1 MPHGRAEREP
11 RDGVRTLSGG
21 GWDAAR
27 GFGRDR
33 NTARLFARVTSPS
46 GNRAGLAGAGAPP
59 LVARCSGDA
68 IGAPQTGASAAARM
82 PGSRRVT
89 PDAAGHRPRLTAP
102 APEETAA
109 AVAVLA
115 GAVR

>member
-11 RDGVRTLSGG
+11 RDGVRALTGG

-33 NTARLFARVTSPS
+33 NTARLFARVTSLS

-68 IGAPQTGASAAARM
+68 IGPPQTCTSAAART
-82 PGSRRVT
+82 PGSRRAT
-89 PDAAGHRPRLTAP
+89 PNAPGYRPRLT